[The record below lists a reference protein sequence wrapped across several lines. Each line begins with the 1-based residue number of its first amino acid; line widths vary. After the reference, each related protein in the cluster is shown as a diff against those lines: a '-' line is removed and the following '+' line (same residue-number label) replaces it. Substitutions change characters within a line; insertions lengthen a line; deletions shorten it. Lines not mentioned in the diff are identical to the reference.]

1 MPLLPL
7 EAVRPPFLSMES
19 SEGEG
24 PYEGPYDEAG
34 KEASKEAGKEASK
47 EAGKEAAENP
57 PARCYAL
64 ADHARILIADRDAFR
79 LGVQP
84 GSTRAHALALAPGLV
99 LLEADPARE
108 TRAFEALALA
118 LLAYTPKVSLAHL
131 SSPSSSHS
139 HTLLLEVGSGLRL
152 FGGVRALLA
161 KVAAT
166 VADCAHAARIACA
179 PTAWG
184 AWTLAQAHAT
194 AGAHAARRFRVLKEA
209 TLAHALDALPVTLA
223 PFAAQHEHALTQIG
237 CATLGDLRRL
247 PRDGIVRRFGDG
259 VLAWLAQARGEAPDP
274 RAWFVAPPSF
284 QASLELQ
291 ARVDSAEALLFATR
305 RLVMQLAGWLA
316 AQHGALCG
324 FELRLE
330 HELASRHAPR
340 TSSLRLTWAAP
351 SRDAGHLLWLLR
363 EKLNQTELAA
373 PVIGLALVADQVS
386 AYAPPTDTL
395 FPSPEASDA
404 SLAQLFERIG
414 ARIGEQNV
422 LQLFVEDD
430 HRPEH
435 AMSARTYR
443 APARA
448 SSRRQTSRTPR
459 NGHKTSAQAAAPE
472 DNAPV
477 QSAFDLPEVP
487 LPTQPRPAWLLEKPL
502 KLATR
507 GDRPVYRRP
516 LKTLTRT
523 ERIEA
528 GWWDG
533 EGAERDYYVAAD
545 DQGRMFWLYRERI
558 GGQWYLQGLF
568 G

>member
-7 EAVRPPFLSMES
+7 EAVRPPLPSIGS

-24 PYEGPYDEAG
+24 EDL
-34 KEASKEAGKEASK
+34 
-47 EAGKEAAENP
+47 AE
-57 PARCYAL
+57 RCYAL

-99 LLEADPARE
+99 LLEPDAARE

-118 LLAYTPKVSLAHL
+118 LLAYTPKVSLAQ
-131 SSPSSSHS
+131 SSQS

-161 KVAAT
+161 RVEAT
-166 VADCAHAARIACA
+166 VADCAHAARMACA

-184 AWTLAQAHAT
+184 AWTLAQAHAC
-194 AGAHAARRFRVLKEA
+194 AGAHAVRRFRVLKER
-209 TLAHALDALPVTLA
+209 TLARVLDALPVTLA
-223 PFAAQHEHALTQIG
+223 PFAVQHEHALTQIG

-274 RAWFVAPPSF
+274 RAWFTAPPSF
-284 QASLELQ
+284 HASLELQ
-291 ARVDSAEALLFATR
+291 ARVESAEALLFAAR

-316 AQHGALCG
+316 AQHGALSG

-340 TSSLRLTWAAP
+340 TSSLRLSWAAP
-351 SRDAGHLLWLLR
+351 SRDAEHLLWLLR

-373 PVIGLALVADQVS
+373 PVIGMALVADQVS
-386 AYAPPTDTL
+386 EYAPPTDTL

-435 AMSARTYR
+435 AMSARTWR
-443 APARA
+443 APT
-448 SSRRQTSRTPR
+448 RRQAPR
-459 NGHKTSAQAAAPE
+459 KPRKTHGQAEAQEAREAG
-472 DNAPV
+472 APV

-487 LPTQPRPAWLLEKPL
+487 LPAQPRPAWLLEKPL
-502 KLATR
+502 KLTTR
-507 GDRPVYRRP
+507 DDRPVYRRP

>member
-1 MPLLPL
+1 MLWIAVTLPLLPL
-7 EAVRPPFLSMES
+7 EAVRPLM
-19 SEGEG
+19 
-24 PYEGPYDEAG
+24 
-34 KEASKEAGKEASK
+34 
-47 EAGKEAAENP
+47 P
-57 PARCYAL
+57 PAPSTARLPESADADAVSAPRCYAL
-64 ADHARILIADRDAFR
+64 ADHARILIADLDALR
-79 LGVQP
+79 LGVEP
-84 GSTRAHALALAPGLV
+84 GNTRSHALALAPGLV

-118 LLAYTPKVSLAHL
+118 LLAYTPKVSFAQ
-131 SSPSSSHS
+131 S

-152 FGGVRALLA
+152 FGGVRALLG

-166 VADCAHAARIACA
+166 VASCGHTARIACA

-184 AWTLAQAHAT
+184 AWTLAQARIT
-194 AGAHAARRFRVLKEA
+194 RSSRRWHVLKET
-209 TLAHALDALPVTLA
+209 TLARVLDSLPVTLA
-223 PFAAQHEHALTQIG
+223 PFAAQHDHALTQIG

-247 PRDGIVRRFGDG
+247 PREGIVRRFGDG
-259 VLAWLAQARGEAPDP
+259 VLGWLAQARGEAPDP
-274 RAWFVAPPSF
+274 RVWFAAPPSF
-284 QASLELQ
+284 HAALELQ
-291 ARVDSAEALLFATR
+291 ARVESAEALLFAAR

-316 AQHGALCG
+316 AQHAALSG

-340 TSSLRLTWAAP
+340 TSTLAIAWASP
-351 SRDAGHLLWLLR
+351 SRDAEHLLWLLR
-363 EKLNQTELAA
+363 ERLNQTELAA
-373 PVIGLALVADQVS
+373 PVIGLALVASQVS
-386 AYAPPTDTL
+386 EYAAPTDTL
-395 FPSPEASDA
+395 FPMAEAAEAS
-404 SLAQLFERIG
+404 LGQLFERIG
-414 ARIGEQNV
+414 ARLGEQNV

-430 HRPEH
+430 HRPEL
-435 AMSARTYR
+435 AMSARPYR
-443 APARA
+443 ESGAKRARKPRKA
-448 SSRRQTSRTPR
+448 SKPQQEADAS
-459 NGHKTSAQAAAPE
+459 
-472 DNAPV
+472 APV

-487 LPTQPRPAWLLEKPL
+487 LPAQPRPAWLLEKPL

-523 ERIEA
+523 ERIES

-533 EGAERDYYVAAD
+533 EGVGRDYYVAAD

>member
-1 MPLLPL
+1 MRPPLPL
-7 EAVRPPFLSMES
+7 SSSPLFQPSRSDDAGES
-19 SEGEG
+19 
-24 PYEGPYDEAG
+24 AG
-34 KEASKEAGKEASK
+34 GNADTA
-47 EAGKEAAENP
+47 P
-57 PARCYAL
+57 RCYAL
-64 ADHARILIADRDAFR
+64 ADHARILIADLDALR
-79 LGVQP
+79 LGVLA
-84 GSTRAHALALAPGLV
+84 GSGRAHALALAPGLV

-118 LLAYTPKVSLAHL
+118 LLAYTPKVSLAPAPL
-131 SSPSSSHS
+131 P
-139 HTLLLEVGSGLRL
+139 HTVLLEVGSGLRL

-166 VADCAHAARIACA
+166 VASCGHVARIACA

-184 AWTLAQAHAT
+184 AWTLAQARAT
-194 AGAHAARRFRVLKEA
+194 QSSRRCRVLKE
-209 TLAHALDALPVTLA
+209 TSLARSLDALPVGLA
-223 PFAAQHEHALTQIG
+223 PFAAQHEHALMQIG

-274 RAWFVAPPSF
+274 RGWFEAPPSF

-291 ARVDSAEALLFATR
+291 ARVDSAEALLFAAR

-316 AQHGALCG
+316 AQHAALAG

-340 TSSLRLTWAAP
+340 TSSLAIAWASP
-351 SRDAGHLLWLLR
+351 SRDAEHLLWLLR
-363 EKLNQTELAA
+363 ERLNQTELAA
-373 PVIGLALVADQVS
+373 PVIGLALVAADVS
-386 AYAPPTDTL
+386 EYAAPTDTL
-395 FPSPEASDA
+395 FPMAEAAEAS
-404 SLAQLFERIG
+404 LGQLFERIG
-414 ARIGEQNV
+414 ARLGEQNV

-430 HRPEH
+430 HRPEQ
-435 AMSARTYR
+435 AMSARPWR
-443 APARA
+443 AEKAKGGAKGGARP
-448 SSRRQTSRTPR
+448 RRSK
-459 NGHKTSAQAAAPE
+459 KTAPPQDE
-472 DNAPV
+472 ANAPV

-487 LPTQPRPAWLLEKPL
+487 LPAQPRPAWLLEKPL

-507 GDRPVYRRP
+507 DDRPIYRRP
-516 LKTLTRT
+516 LKRLTRT
-523 ERIEA
+523 ERIES

-533 EGAERDYYVAAD
+533 EGVERDYYVAAD

>member
-24 PYEGPYDEAG
+24 PCE
-34 KEASKEAGKEASK
+34 

-79 LGVQP
+79 LGVLP

-131 SSPSSSHS
+131 SSPSSSHSHS

-395 FPSPEASDA
+395 FPSPEALDA

-459 NGHKTSAQAAAPE
+459 NGHKTSGQAAAPE

-507 GDRPVYRRP
+507 DDRPVYRRP
-516 LKTLTRT
+516 LKMLTRT

>member
-1 MPLLPL
+1 MPLTSLMSPALESLP
-7 EAVRPPFLSMES
+7 ASRS
-19 SEGEG
+19 
-24 PYEGPYDEAG
+24 DEAAQQDAQ
-34 KEASKEAGKEASK
+34 E
-47 EAGKEAAENP
+47 
-57 PARCYAL
+57 ARCYAL
-64 ADHARILIADRDAFR
+64 ADHARILIADLDAFR

-99 LLEADPARE
+99 LLEPDPACE

-118 LLAYTPKVSLAHL
+118 LLAYTPKVSLAQ
-131 SSPSSSHS
+131 SPQP

-161 KVAAT
+161 RVAAT
-166 VADCAHAARIACA
+166 VAGCGHAARIACA

-184 AWTLAQAHAT
+184 AWTLAQARAS
-194 AGAHAARRFRVLKEA
+194 AGAHATRRFRVLKDA
-209 TLAHALDALPVTLA
+209 TLARALDALPVALA
-223 PFAAQHEHALTQIG
+223 PFAAQHEQALTQIG

-259 VLAWLAQARGEAPDP
+259 VLVWLAQARGETPDP
-274 RAWFVAPPSF
+274 RAWFAAPPSF
-284 QASLELQ
+284 HASLELQ
-291 ARVDSAEALLFATR
+291 ARVESAEALLFAAR
-305 RLVMQLAGWLA
+305 RLVMRLAGWLA
-316 AQHGALCG
+316 AQHGALSG

-330 HELASRHAPR
+330 HELASSHAPR
-340 TSSLRLTWAAP
+340 TSSLTLSWAAP
-351 SRDAGHLLWLLR
+351 SRDAEHLLWLLR
-363 EKLNQTELAA
+363 EKLNQIELAA

-386 AYAPPTDTL
+386 AWAPPTDTL
-395 FPSPEASDA
+395 FPTPEASDA

-443 APARA
+443 APARRSA
-448 SSRRQTSRTPR
+448 ARKPRTSHDAR
-459 NGHKTSAQAAAPE
+459 KASAQADAQQE
-472 DNAPV
+472 VAPV
-477 QSAFDLPEVP
+477 QTAFDLPEVP
-487 LPTQPRPAWLLEKPL
+487 LPSQPRPAWLLEKPL
-502 KLATR
+502 KLAMR

-533 EGAERDYYVAAD
+533 EGVGRDYYVAAD

>member
-1 MPLLPL
+1 MPPAPTSLP
-7 EAVRPPFLSMES
+7 ASRP
-19 SEGEG
+19 
-24 PYEGPYDEAG
+24 DEAARQG
-34 KEASKEAGKEASK
+34 ANGSPGA
-47 EAGKEAAENP
+47 
-57 PARCYAL
+57 PATRCYAL
-64 ADHARILIADRDAFR
+64 ADHARILIADLDAFR

-99 LLEADPARE
+99 LLEPDPARE

-118 LLAYTPKVSLAHL
+118 LLAYTPKVSLAQ
-131 SSPSSSHS
+131 SPQS

-161 KVAAT
+161 KVEAT
-166 VADCAHAARIACA
+166 VANCGHAARIACA

-184 AWTLAQAHAT
+184 AWTLAQARAC
-194 AGAHAARRFRVLKEA
+194 AGAHAVRRFRVLKDA
-209 TLAHALDALPVTLA
+209 TLARALDALPVALA
-223 PFAAQHEHALTQIG
+223 PFAAQHEQALTQIG
-237 CATLGDLRRL
+237 CAKLGDLRRL

-259 VLAWLAQARGEAPDP
+259 VLGWLAQARGEAPDP
-274 RAWFVAPPSF
+274 RAWFAAPPSF
-284 QASLELQ
+284 HASLELQ
-291 ARVDSAEALLFATR
+291 ARVESAEALLFAAR

-316 AQHGALCG
+316 AQHGALSG

-340 TSSLRLTWAAP
+340 TSSLMLSWAAP
-351 SRDAGHLLWLLR
+351 SRDAEHLLWLLR
-363 EKLNQTELAA
+363 EKLNQTTLAG

-430 HRPEH
+430 HRPEQ

-443 APARA
+443 ARRPAARK
-448 SSRRQTSRTPR
+448 PR
-459 NGHKTSAQAAAPE
+459 KANGQPDAQQEA
-472 DNAPV
+472 APV
-477 QSAFDLPEVP
+477 QTAFDLPQVP
-487 LPTQPRPAWLLEKPL
+487 LPSQPRPAWLLEKPL
-502 KLATR
+502 KLAVR
-507 GDRPVYRRP
+507 EDRPVYRRP

-533 EGAERDYYVAAD
+533 EGVGRDYYVAAD

>member
-1 MPLLPL
+1 MAVTLPLLPL
-7 EAVRPPFLSMES
+7 EAVRPPVPLTSLTS
-19 SEGEG
+19 PTS
-24 PYEGPYDEAG
+24 PVSASLPASRPDEA
-34 KEASKEAGKEASK
+34 AGQD
-47 EAGKEAAENP
+47 
-57 PARCYAL
+57 ARCFAL
-64 ADHARILIADRDAFR
+64 ADHARILIADLDAFH

-84 GSTRAHALALAPGLV
+84 GSTRAHALALAPGLA
-99 LLEADPARE
+99 LLDPDPARE

-118 LLAYTPKVSLAHL
+118 LLAYTPKVSLAQ
-131 SSPSSSHS
+131 S

-166 VADCAHAARIACA
+166 VASCGHAARIACA

-184 AWTLAQAHAT
+184 AWTLAQARAS
-194 AGAHAARRFRVLKEA
+194 AGAHAARRFRVLKDA
-209 TLAHALDALPVTLA
+209 TLARALDALAVALA
-223 PFAAQHEHALTQIG
+223 PFAAQHEQALTQIG

-274 RAWFVAPPSF
+274 RAWFAAPPSF
-284 QASLELQ
+284 HASLELQ
-291 ARVDSAEALLFATR
+291 ARVESAEALLFAAR

-316 AQHGALCG
+316 AQHGALSG

-340 TSSLRLTWAAP
+340 TSSLALSWAAP
-351 SRDAGHLLWLLR
+351 SRDAEHLLWLLR

-430 HRPEH
+430 HRPEQ

-443 APARA
+443 AGARRTA
-448 SSRRQTSRTPR
+448 ARKPRDSRKT
-459 NGHKTSAQAAAPE
+459 NGQADAQQEA
-472 DNAPV
+472 APV
-477 QSAFDLPEVP
+477 QTAFDLPEVP
-487 LPTQPRPAWLLEKPL
+487 LPSQPRPAWLLEKPL
-502 KLATR
+502 KLMVR
-507 GDRPVYRRP
+507 NDRPVYRRP

-533 EGAERDYYVAAD
+533 EGVGRDYYVAAD

>member
-1 MPLLPL
+1 M
-7 EAVRPPFLSMES
+7 
-19 SEGEG
+19 
-24 PYEGPYDEAG
+24 
-34 KEASKEAGKEASK
+34 
-47 EAGKEAAENP
+47 
-57 PARCYAL
+57 
-64 ADHARILIADRDAFR
+64 
-79 LGVQP
+79 QP

-99 LLEADPARE
+99 LLEPDPARE

-118 LLAYTPKVSLAHL
+118 LLAYTPKVSLAQ
-131 SSPSSSHS
+131 S

-152 FGGVRALLA
+152 FGGVRALLS

-166 VADCAHAARIACA
+166 VAGCGHVARIACA

-184 AWTLAQAHAT
+184 AWTLAQARAS
-194 AGAHAARRFRVLKEA
+194 AGAHAVRRFRVLKDA
-209 TLAHALDALPVTLA
+209 TLLRALDALPIALA
-223 PFAAQHEHALTQIG
+223 PFAAQHEQALTQIG

-274 RAWFVAPPSF
+274 RAWFAAPPSF
-284 QASLELQ
+284 HASLELQ
-291 ARVDSAEALLFATR
+291 ARVESAEALLFAAR

-316 AQHGALCG
+316 AQHGALSG

-340 TSSLRLTWAAP
+340 TSSLTLSWAAP
-351 SRDAGHLLWLLR
+351 SRDAEHLLWLLR
-363 EKLNQTELAA
+363 EKLNQTALAA

-430 HRPEH
+430 HRPEQ

-443 APARA
+443 APAR
-448 SSRRQTSRTPR
+448 R
-459 NGHKTSAQAAAPE
+459 AAARKPRDSRKARGASDAQQE
-472 DNAPV
+472 TAPV
-477 QSAFDLPEVP
+477 QTAFDLPEVP
-487 LPTQPRPAWLLEKPL
+487 LPSQPRPAWLLEKPL
-502 KLATR
+502 KLMVR
-507 GDRPVYRRP
+507 DDRPVYRRP

-533 EGAERDYYVAAD
+533 EGVGRDYYVAAD

>member
-1 MPLLPL
+1 MLWIAVTLPLLPL
-7 EAVRPPFLSMES
+7 EAVRPPVPLMSPALES
-19 SEGEG
+19 LRASR
-24 PYEGPYDEAG
+24 PDEATG
-34 KEASKEAGKEASK
+34 QDAQS
-47 EAGKEAAENP
+47 
-57 PARCYAL
+57 ARCYAL
-64 ADHARILIADRDAFR
+64 ADHARILMVDLDAFR

-99 LLEADPARE
+99 LLEPDPARE

-118 LLAYTPKVSLAHL
+118 LLVYTPKVSLAQ
-131 SSPSSSHS
+131 S

-166 VADCAHAARIACA
+166 VASCGHAARIACA

-184 AWTLAQAHAT
+184 AWVLAQARAS
-194 AGAHAARRFRVLKEA
+194 AGAHAARRFRVLKDA
-209 TLAHALDALPVTLA
+209 TLVRALDALPVALA
-223 PFAAQHEHALTQIG
+223 PFAAQHAQALTQIG

-259 VLAWLAQARGEAPDP
+259 VLAWFAQARGEAPDP
-274 RAWFVAPPSF
+274 RAWFAAPPSF
-284 QASLELQ
+284 HASLELQ
-291 ARVDSAEALLFATR
+291 ARVESAEALLFAAR

-316 AQHGALCG
+316 VQHGALSS

-340 TSSLRLTWAAP
+340 TSSLALSWAAP
-351 SRDAGHLLWLLR
+351 SRDAEHLLWLLR
-363 EKLNQTELAA
+363 EKLNQTVLAA

-404 SLAQLFERIG
+404 SLSQLFERIG

-430 HRPEH
+430 HRPEQ
-435 AMSARTYR
+435 AMSARTWR
-443 APARA
+443 
-448 SSRRQTSRTPR
+448 TSR
-459 NGHKTSAQAAAPE
+459 GAAARRTAARKPRDSRKAGGQADAQQE
-472 DNAPV
+472 AAPV
-477 QSAFDLPEVP
+477 QTAFDLPEVP
-487 LPTQPRPAWLLEKPL
+487 LPSQPRPAWLLEKPL
-502 KLATR
+502 KLAMR

-523 ERIEA
+523 ERIES

-533 EGAERDYYVAAD
+533 EGVGRDYYVAAD

>member
-1 MPLLPL
+1 MLWIAVTLPLLPL
-7 EAVRPPFLSMES
+7 EAVRPLM
-19 SEGEG
+19 
-24 PYEGPYDEAG
+24 
-34 KEASKEAGKEASK
+34 
-47 EAGKEAAENP
+47 P
-57 PARCYAL
+57 PAPSTPLLPESVDADAEVASAPRCYAL
-64 ADHARILIADRDAFR
+64 ADHTRILIADLDALR
-79 LGVQP
+79 AGVEP
-84 GSTRAHALALAPGLV
+84 GNTRSHALALAPGLV

-118 LLAYTPKVSLAHL
+118 LLAYTPKVSFAQ
-131 SSPSSSHS
+131 S

-161 KVAAT
+161 RVAAT
-166 VADCAHAARIACA
+166 VAGCGHTARMACA

-184 AWTLAQAHAT
+184 AWTLAQAHVT
-194 AGAHAARRFRVLKEA
+194 RSSRRWHVLKET
-209 TLAHALDALPVTLA
+209 TLARVLDSLPVTLA
-223 PFAAQHEHALTQIG
+223 PFAAQHDHALTQIG

-259 VLAWLAQARGEAPDP
+259 VLGWLAQARGEAPDP
-274 RAWFVAPPSF
+274 RVWFAAPPSF
-284 QASLELQ
+284 HASLELQ
-291 ARVDSAEALLFATR
+291 ARVESAEALLFAAR

-316 AQHGALCG
+316 AQHAALSG

-340 TSSLRLTWAAP
+340 TSSLTIAWASP
-351 SRDAGHLLWLLR
+351 SRDAEHLLWLLR
-363 EKLNQTELAA
+363 ERLNQTELAA
-373 PVIGLALVADQVS
+373 PVIGLALVASQVS
-386 AYAPPTDTL
+386 AYAAPTDTL
-395 FPSPEASDA
+395 FPMAEAAEAS
-404 SLAQLFERIG
+404 LGQLFERIG
-414 ARIGEQNV
+414 ARLGEQNV

-430 HRPEH
+430 HRPEL
-435 AMSARTYR
+435 AMSARPYR
-443 APARA
+443 ESGAKRPRKPRKAGKPQQEAGAR
-448 SSRRQTSRTPR
+448 
-459 NGHKTSAQAAAPE
+459 
-472 DNAPV
+472 APV

-523 ERIEA
+523 ERIES

-533 EGAERDYYVAAD
+533 EGVGRDYYVAAD

>member
-1 MPLLPL
+1 MLWIAVTLPLLPL
-7 EAVRPPFLSMES
+7 EAVRPLSLP
-19 SEGEG
+19 GR
-24 PYEGPYDEAG
+24 ACL
-34 KEASKEAGKEASK
+34 
-47 EAGKEAAENP
+47 P
-57 PARCYAL
+57 PSDAQPQDGQHARCYAL
-64 ADHARILIADRDAFR
+64 ADHARVLIPDLDAFH
-79 LGVQP
+79 LGVRTD
-84 GSTRAHALALAPGLV
+84 GTRAHALALAPGLV
-99 LLEADPARE
+99 LLEPDPARE

-118 LLAYTPKVSLAHL
+118 LLAYTPKVSFA
-131 SSPSSSHS
+131 PS

-166 VADCAHAARIACA
+166 VAGCGHAARIACA

-184 AWTLAQAHAT
+184 AWTLAQARAT
-194 AGAHAARRFRVLKEA
+194 KAARRWHVLKEA
-209 TLAHALDALPVTLA
+209 TLARVLDALPVTLA

-237 CATLGDLRRL
+237 CATFADLRRL
-247 PRDGIVRRFGDG
+247 PRDGVVRRFGDG
-259 VLAWLAQARGEAPDP
+259 VLTWLAQARGEAPDP
-274 RAWFVAPPSF
+274 RVAFSAPPTF
-284 QASLELQ
+284 QAALELQ
-291 ARVDSAEALLFATR
+291 ARVESAEALLFAAR

-316 AQHGALCG
+316 AQHVALTA

-340 TSSLRLTWAAP
+340 TSSLTLAWASP

-373 PVIGLALVADQVS
+373 PVIGLALVATEVS
-386 AYAPPTDTL
+386 EYAAPNDTL
-395 FPSPEASDA
+395 FPMPEASEA
-404 SLAQLFERIG
+404 SLTQLFERIG
-414 ARIGEQNV
+414 ARVGEQNV

-435 AMSARTYR
+435 AMAARPYR
-443 APARA
+443 ANARR
-448 SSRRQTSRTPR
+448 SSGGKSAKAARPR
-459 NGHKTSAQAAAPE
+459 NLAKDAEPAPS
-472 DNAPV
+472 P
-477 QSAFDLPEVP
+477 QSLLDLPEVP
-487 LPTQPRPAWLLEKPL
+487 LPSQPRPAWLLEKPL
-502 KLATR
+502 KLAMR

-516 LKTLTRT
+516 LKTLTRA

-533 EGAERDYYVAAD
+533 EAIGRDYYVAAD
-545 DQGRMFWLYRERI
+545 DQGRMFWLYRERM

>member
-1 MPLLPL
+1 MLWIAVTLPLLPL
-7 EAVRPPFLSMES
+7 EAVKPPLPCPSPA
-19 SEGEG
+19 SEQADGN
-24 PYEGPYDEAG
+24 A
-34 KEASKEAGKEASK
+34 
-47 EAGKEAAENP
+47 P
-57 PARCYAL
+57 PRCHAL
-64 ADHARILIADRDAFR
+64 ADHTRILIADLDALR
-79 LGVQP
+79 LGVHA
-84 GSTRAHALALAPGLV
+84 GSARSHALALAPGLV

-118 LLAYTPKVSLAHL
+118 LLAYTPKVSLVA
-131 SSPSSSHS
+131 PSASAQATSAAQKAQALQS
-139 HTLLLEVGSGLRL
+139 HTVLLEVGSGLRL

-166 VADCAHAARIACA
+166 VESCGHVARIACA

-184 AWTLAQAHAT
+184 AWTLAQAHA
-194 AGAHAARRFRVLKEA
+194 ARASRRWHVLKES
-209 TLAHALDALPVTLA
+209 TLARVLDALPVTLA

-274 RAWFVAPPSF
+274 RVWFEAPPSF

-291 ARVDSAEALLFATR
+291 ARVESAEALLFAAR

-316 AQHGALCG
+316 AQHAALAG

-340 TSSLRLTWAAP
+340 TSSLAIAWAAP
-351 SRDAGHLLWLLR
+351 SRDAEHLLWLLR
-363 EKLNQTELAA
+363 ERLNQTELAA
-373 PVIGLALVADQVS
+373 PVIGLALFAADVS
-386 AYAPPTDTL
+386 DYAAPTETL
-395 FPSPEASDA
+395 FPMAEAAEAS
-404 SLAQLFERIG
+404 LGQLFERIG
-414 ARIGEQNV
+414 ARLGEQNV

-430 HRPEH
+430 HRPEQ
-435 AMSARTYR
+435 AMSARPWR
-443 APARA
+443 AGKAKSAAKPRRPKKTPHDAPQDAA
-448 SSRRQTSRTPR
+448 S
-459 NGHKTSAQAAAPE
+459 
-472 DNAPV
+472 APV

-487 LPTQPRPAWLLEKPL
+487 LPAQPRPAWLLEKPL
-502 KLATR
+502 KLAMR
-507 GDRPVYRRP
+507 GDRPIYRRP

-523 ERIEA
+523 ERIES

-533 EGAERDYYVAAD
+533 ESVERDYYVAAD
-545 DQGRMFWLYRERI
+545 DQGRMFWLYRERV

>member
-1 MPLLPL
+1 MPAVPLRSSSLPDSQ
-7 EAVRPPFLSMES
+7 P
-19 SEGEG
+19 EG
-24 PYEGPYDEAG
+24 
-34 KEASKEAGKEASK
+34 
-47 EAGKEAAENP
+47 AAQD
-57 PARCYAL
+57 ARCYAL
-64 ADHARILIADRDAFR
+64 ADHARILIADLDAFR

-99 LLEADPARE
+99 LLEPDPARE

-118 LLAYTPKVSLAHL
+118 LLAYTPKVSLAQ
-131 SSPSSSHS
+131 S

-152 FGGVRALLA
+152 FGGVRALLG
-161 KVAAT
+161 KIAAT
-166 VADCAHAARIACA
+166 VAGCGHAARIACA

-184 AWTLAQAHAT
+184 AWTLAQARVS
-194 AGAHAARRFRVLKEA
+194 AGAHAARRFHVLKEA
-209 TLAHALDALPVTLA
+209 TLARALDKLPVTLA
-223 PFAAQHEHALTQIG
+223 PFAAQHEQALTQIG

-291 ARVDSAEALLFATR
+291 ARVESAEALLFAAR

-316 AQHGALCG
+316 AQHGALNS

-340 TSSLRLTWAAP
+340 TSSLTLSWAAP
-351 SRDAGHLLWLLR
+351 SRDAEHLLWLLR
-363 EKLNQTELAA
+363 EKLNQTELLA

-395 FPSPEASDA
+395 FPTPEASDA

-443 APARA
+443 SPARRSA
-448 SSRRQTSRTPR
+448 PR
-459 NGHKTSAQAAAPE
+459 KPRKPHERAGGQEEP
-472 DNAPV
+472 APV

-487 LPTQPRPAWLLEKPL
+487 LPSQPRPAWLLEKPL
-502 KLATR
+502 KLAMR

-516 LKTLTRT
+516 LKTLTRA
-523 ERIEA
+523 ERVEA

-533 EGAERDYYVAAD
+533 EGVGRDYYVAAD

>member
-1 MPLLPL
+1 MLWIAVTLPLLPL
-7 EAVRPPFLSMES
+7 EAVRPPLPSPGSCEHEALAAGQSDES
-19 SEGEG
+19 APE
-24 PYEGPYDEAG
+24 
-34 KEASKEAGKEASK
+34 
-47 EAGKEAAENP
+47 
-57 PARCYAL
+57 RCYAL
-64 ADHARILIADRDAFR
+64 ADHARIVIADRDAFR
-79 LGVQP
+79 LGVHP
-84 GSTRAHALALAPGLV
+84 GATRAHALALAPGLV
-99 LLEADPARE
+99 LLEPDATRE
-108 TRAFEALALA
+108 TRTFEALALA
-118 LLAYTPKVSLAHL
+118 LLAYTPRVSLAQ
-131 SSPSSSHS
+131 S

-166 VADCAHAARIACA
+166 VADCGHAARIACA

-184 AWTLAQAHAT
+184 AWTLAQAHAS
-194 AGAHAARRFRVLKEA
+194 AGAHTARRFHVLKDS
-209 TLAHALDALPVTLA
+209 TLARALDALPVTLA

-259 VLAWLAQARGEAPDP
+259 VLAWLAQARGETPDP
-274 RAWFVAPPSF
+274 RAWFTAPPSF
-284 QASLELQ
+284 HAALELQ
-291 ARVDSAEALLFATR
+291 ARVESADALLFAAR

-316 AQHGALCG
+316 VQHGALSG

-330 HELASRHAPR
+330 HELASRHASR

-351 SRDAGHLLWLLR
+351 SRDADHLLWLLR
-363 EKLNQTELAA
+363 EKLNQTELIA

-386 AYAPPTDTL
+386 EYAPPTDTL

-443 APARA
+443 SPARAPARRQA
-448 SSRRQTSRTPR
+448 QRKSRKS
-459 NGHKTSAQAAAPE
+459 NVQAAAP
-472 DNAPV
+472 DDSAPV

-507 GDRPVYRRP
+507 DDRPVYRRP

-533 EGAERDYYVAAD
+533 EGVGRDYYVAAD

>member
-7 EAVRPPFLSMES
+7 EAVRPPLPSPGS
-19 SEGEG
+19 CEGETRV
-24 PYEGPYDEAG
+24 AG
-34 KEASKEAGKEASK
+34 QSDAGQPE
-47 EAGKEAAENP
+47 
-57 PARCYAL
+57 RCYAL

-84 GSTRAHALALAPGLV
+84 GSARAHALALAPGLV
-99 LLEADPARE
+99 LLEPDAACE

-118 LLAYTPKVSLAHL
+118 LLAYTPKVSLAQAQQ
-131 SSPSSSHS
+131 SP
-139 HTLLLEVGSGLRL
+139 TLLLEVGSGLRL

-161 KVAAT
+161 RVKAT
-166 VADCAHAARIACA
+166 VAGCGHAARIACA

-184 AWTLAQAHAT
+184 AWTLAQAHAS
-194 AGAHAARRFRVLKEA
+194 AGAHAVRRFHVLKDS
-209 TLAHALDALPVTLA
+209 TLARALDALPVTLA

-247 PRDGIVRRFGDG
+247 PRDGIVRRFGDD
-259 VLAWLAQARGEAPDP
+259 VLVWLAQARGETPDP
-274 RAWFVAPPSF
+274 RAWFAAPPSF
-284 QASLELQ
+284 HASLELQ
-291 ARVDSAEALLFATR
+291 ARVESAEALLFAAR
-305 RLVMQLAGWLA
+305 RLVLQLAGWLA
-316 AQHGALCG
+316 VQYGALSG

-351 SRDAGHLLWLLR
+351 SRDADHLLWLLR
-363 EKLNQTELAA
+363 EKLNQTELIA
-373 PVIGLALVADQVS
+373 PVIGLALVADQVCE
-386 AYAPPTDTL
+386 YAPPTDTL

-448 SSRRQTSRTPR
+448 PARRQAPRKSR
-459 NGHKTSAQAAAPE
+459 KSSVQAAAQE
-472 DNAPV
+472 DRAPV

-487 LPTQPRPAWLLEKPL
+487 LPAQPRPAWLLEKPL
-502 KLATR
+502 RLATR
-507 GDRPVYRRP
+507 DDRPVYRRP

-533 EGAERDYYVAAD
+533 EGVGRDYYVAAD

>member
-1 MPLLPL
+1 MRPLSLPGRACL
-7 EAVRPPFLSMES
+7 PPSDAQPQD
-19 SEGEG
+19 GQH
-24 PYEGPYDEAG
+24 
-34 KEASKEAGKEASK
+34 
-47 EAGKEAAENP
+47 
-57 PARCYAL
+57 ARCYAL
-64 ADHARILIADRDAFR
+64 ADHARVLIPDLDAFH
-79 LGVQP
+79 LGVRTD
-84 GSTRAHALALAPGLV
+84 GTRAHALALAPGLV
-99 LLEADPARE
+99 LLEPDPARE

-118 LLAYTPKVSLAHL
+118 LLAYTPKVSFA
-131 SSPSSSHS
+131 PS

-166 VADCAHAARIACA
+166 VAGCGHAARIACA

-184 AWTLAQAHAT
+184 AWTLAQARAT
-194 AGAHAARRFRVLKEA
+194 KAARRWHVLKEA
-209 TLAHALDALPVTLA
+209 TLARVLDALPVTLA

-237 CATLGDLRRL
+237 CATFADLRRL
-247 PRDGIVRRFGDG
+247 PRDGVVRRFGDG
-259 VLAWLAQARGEAPDP
+259 VLTWLAQARGEAPDP
-274 RAWFVAPPSF
+274 RVAFSAPPTF
-284 QASLELQ
+284 QAALELQ
-291 ARVDSAEALLFATR
+291 ARVESAEALLFAAR

-316 AQHGALCG
+316 AQHVALTA

-340 TSSLRLTWAAP
+340 TSSLTLAWASP

-373 PVIGLALVADQVS
+373 PVIGLALVATEVS
-386 AYAPPTDTL
+386 EYAAPNDTL
-395 FPSPEASDA
+395 FPMPEASEA
-404 SLAQLFERIG
+404 SLTQLFERIG
-414 ARIGEQNV
+414 ARVGEQNV

-435 AMSARTYR
+435 AMAARPYR
-443 APARA
+443 ANARR
-448 SSRRQTSRTPR
+448 SSGGKSAKAARPR
-459 NGHKTSAQAAAPE
+459 NLAKDAEPAPS
-472 DNAPV
+472 P
-477 QSAFDLPEVP
+477 QSLLDLPEVP
-487 LPTQPRPAWLLEKPL
+487 LPSQPRPAWLLEKPL
-502 KLATR
+502 KLAMR

-516 LKTLTRT
+516 LKTLTRA

-533 EGAERDYYVAAD
+533 EAIGRDYYVAAD
-545 DQGRMFWLYRERI
+545 DQGRMFWLYRERM

>member
-1 MPLLPL
+1 MWIAVTLPLLPL
-7 EAVRPPFLSMES
+7 EAVKPILPPAPPPPPSLSSLPPQDRRAEHAD
-19 SEGEG
+19 
-24 PYEGPYDEAG
+24 PAHPHDEA
-34 KEASKEAGKEASK
+34 
-47 EAGKEAAENP
+47 AAP
-57 PARCYAL
+57 PERCHAL
-64 ADHARILIADRDAFR
+64 ADHARILIADLDAFR

-84 GSTRAHALALAPGLV
+84 GATRAHALALAPGLV
-99 LLEADPARE
+99 LLEADAARE
-108 TRAFEALALA
+108 QRAFEALALA
-118 LLAYTPKVSLAHL
+118 LLAYTPKVSFAQ
-131 SSPSSSHS
+131 S

-161 KVAAT
+161 KVSAT
-166 VADCAHAARIACA
+166 VASCGHAARIACA

-184 AWTLAQAHAT
+184 AWTLAQARAT
-194 AGAHAARRFRVLKEA
+194 RVSSRRWHVLKET
-209 TLAHALDALPVTLA
+209 TLARALDALPVGLA
-223 PFAAQHEHALTQIG
+223 PFAAQHQQALTQIG

-274 RAWFVAPPSF
+274 RVWFAAPPSF
-284 QASLELQ
+284 HTSLELQ
-291 ARVDSAEALLFATR
+291 ARVESAEALLFAAR

-316 AQHGALCG
+316 AQHGALSG

-340 TSSLRLTWAAP
+340 TSSLALAWAAP
-351 SRDAGHLLWLLR
+351 SRDPEHLLWLLR
-363 EKLNQTELAA
+363 EKLNQTELIA

-386 AYAPPTDTL
+386 EYAAPTDTL
-395 FPSPEASDA
+395 FPMPEASEA
-404 SLAQLFERIG
+404 SITQLFERIG
-414 ARIGEQNV
+414 ARVGEQNV

-435 AMSARTYR
+435 AMSARTWRASARRAAPRKPREGRKGAR
-443 APARA
+443 AP
-448 SSRRQTSRTPR
+448 SGEPPESTP
-459 NGHKTSAQAAAPE
+459 A
-472 DNAPV
+472 

-487 LPTQPRPAWLLEKPL
+487 LPSQPRPAWLLEKPL
-502 KLATR
+502 KLAMR

-533 EGAERDYYVAAD
+533 EGVERDYYVAAD

>member
-1 MPLLPL
+1 MRPPLPSPSFPPPLL
-7 EAVRPPFLSMES
+7 RPSDDGDS
-19 SEGEG
+19 A
-24 PYEGPYDEAG
+24 D
-34 KEASKEAGKEASK
+34 
-47 EAGKEAAENP
+47 AAAAP
-57 PARCYAL
+57 RCYAL
-64 ADHARILIADRDAFR
+64 ADHARILIADLDALR
-79 LGVQP
+79 LGVVA
-84 GSTRAHALALAPGLV
+84 GGTRAHALALAPGLV

-118 LLAYTPKVSLAHL
+118 LLAYTPKVSLAPAPL
-131 SSPSSSHS
+131 P
-139 HTLLLEVGSGLRL
+139 HTVLLEVGSGLRL

-166 VADCAHAARIACA
+166 VADCGHVARIACA

-184 AWTLAQAHAT
+184 AWTLAQARAT
-194 AGAHAARRFRVLKEA
+194 QTSRRWRVLKEA
-209 TLAHALDALPVTLA
+209 TLARTLDALPVGLA
-223 PFAAQHEHALTQIG
+223 PFAAQHDHALTQIG

-274 RAWFVAPPSF
+274 RGWFEAPPSF

-291 ARVDSAEALLFATR
+291 ARVESAEALLFAAR

-316 AQHGALCG
+316 AQHAALAG

-340 TSSLRLTWAAP
+340 TSSLAIAWAAP
-351 SRDAGHLLWLLR
+351 SRDADHLLWLLR
-363 EKLNQTELAA
+363 ERLNQTQLAA
-373 PVIGLALVADQVS
+373 PVIGLALVAADVS
-386 AYAPPTDTL
+386 DYAAPTDTL
-395 FPSPEASDA
+395 FPMAEAAEAS
-404 SLAQLFERIG
+404 LGQLFERIG
-414 ARIGEQNV
+414 ARLGEQNV

-430 HRPEH
+430 HRPEQ
-435 AMSARTYR
+435 AMSARPWR
-443 APARA
+443 AEKAKGGGKP
-448 SSRRQTSRTPR
+448 RRPKQA
-459 NGHKTSAQAAAPE
+459 AQARE
-472 DNAPV
+472 DANAPV

-487 LPTQPRPAWLLEKPL
+487 LPAQPRPAWLLEKPL

-507 GDRPVYRRP
+507 GDRPIYRRP
-516 LKTLTRT
+516 LKRLTRT
-523 ERIEA
+523 ERIES

-533 EGAERDYYVAAD
+533 ESVERDYYVAAD
-545 DQGRMFWLYRERI
+545 DQGRMFWLYRERT

>member
-7 EAVRPPFLSMES
+7 EAVRPPLPSIGS
-19 SEGEG
+19 SEGVG
-24 PYEGPYDEAG
+24 
-34 KEASKEAGKEASK
+34 
-47 EAGKEAAENP
+47 AAANQAEESQ

-99 LLEADPARE
+99 LLEADAARE

-118 LLAYTPKVSLAHL
+118 LLAYTPKVSLAEVA
-131 SSPSSSHS
+131 SHS

-161 KVAAT
+161 RVTAT
-166 VADCAHAARIACA
+166 VADCGHAARIACA

-194 AGAHAARRFRVLKEA
+194 AGAHAARRFRVLKDA
-209 TLAHALDALPVTLA
+209 SLARALDALPVTLA

-247 PRDGIVRRFGDG
+247 PREGIVRRFGDG
-259 VLAWLAQARGEAPDP
+259 VLGWLAQARGEAPDP

-291 ARVDSAEALLFATR
+291 ARVESAEALLFAAR

-316 AQHGALCG
+316 AQHGALSG

-351 SRDAGHLLWLLR
+351 SRDADHLLWLLR

-373 PVIGLALVADQVS
+373 PVIGMALVADQVS

-443 APARA
+443 APSRA
-448 SSRRQTSRTPR
+448 PSRRQTPRKSR
-459 NGHKTSAQAAAPE
+459 NKAGAQAAAAQE

-507 GDRPVYRRP
+507 DDRPVYRRP

-533 EGAERDYYVAAD
+533 EGVARDYYVAAD
-545 DQGRMFWLYRERI
+545 DRGHMFWLYRERI

>member
-1 MPLLPL
+1 MPLASTSLP
-7 EAVRPPFLSMES
+7 ASRP
-19 SEGEG
+19 
-24 PYEGPYDEAG
+24 DEAPQQG
-34 KEASKEAGKEASK
+34 SQEAQGAPDAPD
-47 EAGKEAAENP
+47 AP
-57 PARCYAL
+57 DTRCYAL
-64 ADHARILIADRDAFR
+64 ADHARILIADLDAFR

-99 LLEADPARE
+99 LLEPDPARE

-118 LLAYTPKVSLAHL
+118 LLAYTPKVSLAQ
-131 SSPSSSHS
+131 SPQS

-152 FGGVRALLA
+152 FGGVRALFA
-161 KVAAT
+161 KVEAT
-166 VADCAHAARIACA
+166 VANCGHAARIACA

-184 AWTLAQAHAT
+184 AWTLAQARAC
-194 AGAHAARRFRVLKEA
+194 AGAHAVRRFRVLKDA
-209 TLAHALDALPVTLA
+209 TLARALDALPVALA
-223 PFAAQHEHALTQIG
+223 PFAAQHEQALTQIG
-237 CATLGDLRRL
+237 CAKLGDLRRL

-274 RAWFVAPPSF
+274 RAWFAAPPSF
-284 QASLELQ
+284 HASLELQ
-291 ARVDSAEALLFATR
+291 ARVESAEALLFAAR

-316 AQHGALCG
+316 AQHGALSG

-340 TSSLRLTWAAP
+340 TSSLMLSWAAP
-351 SRDAGHLLWLLR
+351 SRDAEHLLWLLR
-363 EKLNQTELAA
+363 EKLNQTTLAG

-430 HRPEH
+430 HRPEQ

-443 APARA
+443 ARRPAARKPRKA
-448 SSRRQTSRTPR
+448 NGQTD
-459 NGHKTSAQAAAPE
+459 AQQE
-472 DNAPV
+472 TAPV
-477 QSAFDLPEVP
+477 QTAFDLPEVP
-487 LPTQPRPAWLLEKPL
+487 LPSQPRPAWLLEKPL
-502 KLATR
+502 KLAVR
-507 GDRPVYRRP
+507 DDRPVYRRP

-533 EGAERDYYVAAD
+533 EGVGRDYYVAAD

>member
-1 MPLLPL
+1 MLWIAVTLPLLPL
-7 EAVRPPFLSMES
+7 EAVRPPLPPTGAIASIAS
-19 SEGEG
+19 SES
-24 PYEGPYDEAG
+24 A
-34 KEASKEAGKEASK
+34 ARS
-47 EAGKEAAENP
+47 EAAQPE
-57 PARCYAL
+57 RCYAL

-99 LLEADPARE
+99 LLEPDAARE
-108 TRAFEALALA
+108 TRTFEALALA
-118 LLAYTPKVSLAHL
+118 LLAYTPKVSLAQAAGQ
-131 SSPSSSHS
+131 P
-139 HTLLLEVGSGLRL
+139 HTVLLEVGSGLRL

-161 KVAAT
+161 RVAAT
-166 VADCAHAARIACA
+166 VADCGHAARMACA

-184 AWTLAQAHAT
+184 AWTLAQAHAC
-194 AGAHAARRFRVLKEA
+194 AGAHAARRFHVLKDS

-284 QASLELQ
+284 LAALELQ
-291 ARVDSAEALLFATR
+291 ARVESAEALLFAAR

-316 AQHGALCG
+316 AQHGALSG

-330 HELASRHAPR
+330 HELASRHASR

-351 SRDAGHLLWLLR
+351 SRDAAHLLWLLR
-363 EKLNQTELAA
+363 EKLNQTELIA

-386 AYAPPTDTL
+386 EYAPPTDTL

-443 APARA
+443 APT
-448 SSRRQTSRTPR
+448 RRQASRKPGKSHKP
-459 NGHKTSAQAAAPE
+459 NGRAAAQE
-472 DNAPV
+472 ALEESAPV

-487 LPTQPRPAWLLEKPL
+487 LPAQPRPAWLLEKPL

-507 GDRPVYRRP
+507 DDRPVYRRP

-528 GWWDG
+528 VWWDG
-533 EGAERDYYVAAD
+533 EGVGRDYYVAAD

>member
-1 MPLLPL
+1 MLWIAVTLPLLPL
-7 EAVRPPFLSMES
+7 EAVRPPVPLMSLTSPALES
-19 SEGEG
+19 LRASR
-24 PYEGPYDEAG
+24 PDEATG
-34 KEASKEAGKEASK
+34 Q
-47 EAGKEAAENP
+47 
-57 PARCYAL
+57 RCCVL
-64 ADHARILIADRDAFR
+64 ADHARILMADLDALR

-99 LLEADPARE
+99 LLEPDAARE

-118 LLAYTPKVSLAHL
+118 LLVYTPKVSLAQ
-131 SSPSSSHS
+131 S

-152 FGGVRALLA
+152 FGGVRALLT

-166 VADCAHAARIACA
+166 VASCGHAARIACA

-184 AWTLAQAHAT
+184 AWVLAQARAS

-209 TLAHALDALPVTLA
+209 TLVRALDALPVALA
-223 PFAAQHEHALTQIG
+223 PFAAQHEQALTQIG

-247 PRDGIVRRFGDG
+247 PRDGVVRRFGDG

-274 RAWFVAPPSF
+274 RAWFAAPPSF
-284 QASLELQ
+284 HASLELQ
-291 ARVDSAEALLFATR
+291 ARVESAEALLFAAR

-316 AQHGALCG
+316 VQHGALSG

-340 TSSLRLTWAAP
+340 TSSLALSWAAP
-351 SRDAGHLLWLLR
+351 SRDAEHLLWLLR
-363 EKLNQTELAA
+363 EKLNQTALTA

-404 SLAQLFERIG
+404 SLSQLFERIG

-430 HRPEH
+430 HRPEL
-435 AMSARTYR
+435 AMSARTWR
-443 APARA
+443 TSRGAPARRTA
-448 SSRRQTSRTPR
+448 RKPRDSRKSEARSD
-459 NGHKTSAQAAAPE
+459 AQQEAV
-472 DNAPV
+472 PV
-477 QSAFDLPEVP
+477 QTAFDLPEVP
-487 LPTQPRPAWLLEKPL
+487 LPSQPRPAWLLEKPL
-502 KLATR
+502 KLAMR

-528 GWWDG
+528 GWWNG
-533 EGAERDYYVAAD
+533 EGVGRDYYVAAD